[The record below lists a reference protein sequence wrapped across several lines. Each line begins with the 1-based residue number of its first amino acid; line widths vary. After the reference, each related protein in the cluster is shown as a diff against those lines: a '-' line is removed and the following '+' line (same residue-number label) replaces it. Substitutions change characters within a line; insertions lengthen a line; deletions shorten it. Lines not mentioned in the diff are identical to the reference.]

1 MAAINF
7 DSQAVKKQ
15 AKLLEEAADQIQNQT
30 IKVINAA
37 NEAVAASWSGKA
49 GGIFVKFMQ
58 EQSADLASGIASLRE
73 IAVLLRDA
81 CTSMDKAEAQAKAV
95 VSRRQEGEK
104 MASQQVNA
112 AKLKSTGV
120 NLTNLAAKMKSE
132 MNKLDENIQRYQ
144 ADKANLAQL
153 TQILQQMGAALGE
166 FSNSYTQ
173 ADNKAMDIVHKYL
186 GKQGGEYKWQ
196 MQTSKWI
203 PNN

>member
-58 EQSADLASGIASLRE
+58 EQSKALSSEVASLKE
-73 IAVLLRDA
+73 IAAFLQDA

-95 VSRRQEGEK
+95 VSRR
-104 MASQQVNA
+104 
-112 AKLKSTGV
+112 
-120 NLTNLAAKMKSE
+120 
-132 MNKLDENIQRYQ
+132 
-144 ADKANLAQL
+144 
-153 TQILQQMGAALGE
+153 
-166 FSNSYTQ
+166 
-173 ADNKAMDIVHKYL
+173 
-186 GKQGGEYKWQ
+186 
-196 MQTSKWI
+196 
-203 PNN
+203 

>member
-58 EQSADLASGIASLRE
+58 EQSVDLAGRRTIKKE
-73 IAVLLRDA
+73 IAALLRDA

-95 VSRRQEGEK
+95 VSRR
-104 MASQQVNA
+104 
-112 AKLKSTGV
+112 
-120 NLTNLAAKMKSE
+120 
-132 MNKLDENIQRYQ
+132 
-144 ADKANLAQL
+144 
-153 TQILQQMGAALGE
+153 
-166 FSNSYTQ
+166 
-173 ADNKAMDIVHKYL
+173 
-186 GKQGGEYKWQ
+186 
-196 MQTSKWI
+196 
-203 PNN
+203 